1 MTRISTCAR
10 GRAFRLGA
18 GVLLTAFL
26 AGAFPA
32 GAQLDISYID
42 RPISKSKTFEFDYYG
57 NYDYLKNI
65 TDTKGSSNW
74 NNKLVFN
81 RTIENVYSGN
91 WQKVNFELA
100 RNKSK
105 GGKTQVT
112 RLDSKIGGKKYLGNS
127 GYFIFGVFEGYQS
140 GTYPAPKSVKG
151 DIFRGQGVYS
161 FFTAGGGG
169 GRVFDIANDIRA
181 RKALGL
187 LSQRGY
193 MKGEPSEELFG
204 KITELLRQKKESTQ
218 RTRELN
224 ALLAQADLLAKE
236 AFDTDTVFALSRL
249 LDGSS
254 DTLEKGLEWRAGLG
268 HEISK
273 ENSDQDRLNLIG
285 GRIHYGKPFTD
296 RLGVAETVDFLHGMG
311 ENGSGNNVRSIAKI
325 AYSMV
330 KTEVSLTWR
339 LTADMRSYEAK
350 TDSVTRDYDYESW
363 FNEFALQ
370 YSYEIYNKVNLSAV
384 MKFNRKDYH
393 NDYDTTS
400 RKHGWNREFHAM
412 VNYEIF

>member
-1 MTRISTCAR
+1 M
-10 GRAFRLGA
+10 
-18 GVLLTAFL
+18 
-26 AGAFPA
+26 
-32 GAQLDISYID
+32 
-42 RPISKSKTFEFDYYG
+42 
-57 NYDYLKNI
+57 
-65 TDTKGSSNW
+65 
-74 NNKLVFN
+74 
-81 RTIENVYSGN
+81 
-91 WQKVNFELA
+91 
-100 RNKSK
+100 
-105 GGKTQVT
+105 
-112 RLDSKIGGKKYLGNS
+112 
-127 GYFIFGVFEGYQS
+127 FEGYQS